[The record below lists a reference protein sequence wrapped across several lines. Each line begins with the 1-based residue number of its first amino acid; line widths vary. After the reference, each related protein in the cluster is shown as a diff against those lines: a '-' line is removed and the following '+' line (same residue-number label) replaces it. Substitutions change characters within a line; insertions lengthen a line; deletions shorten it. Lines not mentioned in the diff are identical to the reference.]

1 MYKVFINALLWL
13 KYIRRD
19 LNCYIAGGTGPV
31 IINKNPPDYLTPN
44 TSGTPTQ
51 QQGKKQRNV
60 FSRLGGSRVE
70 NKQIGE
76 RIGASDVTER
86 NTEKAQ
92 QPSKSSITEML
103 LKSFNS
109 GASDNPLNFITW
121 PEPVSW
127 DIEEKWIVPKN
138 TPTKRKANL
147 YLQQI
152 LRYDLGKESGQD
164 YEMPPLWNKRYQDL
178 IVEIQPEYVV

>member
-1 MYKVFINALLWL
+1 MTS
-13 KYIRRD
+13 
-19 LNCYIAGGTGPV
+19 NCYIAGGAGPV
-31 IINKNPPDYLTPN
+31 IINNNLPDYITPN
-44 TSGTPTQ
+44 TSGAPTQ

-60 FSRLGGSRVE
+60 FSRLGGSRIE
-70 NKQIGE
+70 SELMGG
-76 RIGASDVTER
+76 RIGSSDVTER
-86 NTEKAQ
+86 NMVKAQ
-92 QPSKSSITEML
+92 LQTRSSLTEML

-109 GASDNPLNFITW
+109 GASDNPLNLITW

-138 TPTKRKANL
+138 TPAKRKANL

-152 LRYDLGKESGQD
+152 LRFDLGKEEGQD
-164 YEMPPLWNKRYQDL
+164 YEMPPLWSKRYQDL